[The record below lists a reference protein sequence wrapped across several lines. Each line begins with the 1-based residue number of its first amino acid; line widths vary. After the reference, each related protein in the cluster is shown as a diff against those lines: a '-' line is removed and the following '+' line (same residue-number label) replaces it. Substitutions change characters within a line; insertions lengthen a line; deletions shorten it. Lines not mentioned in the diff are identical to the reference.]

1 MAQQTEDFRLL
12 EAEQRIYLSDQDPL
26 VIRLDGKDVTKDKVH
41 YDLTEPEG
49 FTKAILLAAKA
60 AALVFVPPMAAEM
73 RHGIGI
79 VRNRG
84 VLLFAMMDEVSIIF
98 RTPCFFFRNFDDTN
112 QIYDTGI
119 FLQEFLSALHR
130 DGRFPDTR
138 FGISGFNIPAQKC
151 RDYICWRRGLCKE
164 AAVMYA
170 AKRSSLPKE
179 IYAGKSSGEILKALS
194 AEQILLPS
202 HPEYLSGWQE
212 ELLPAKGSSSDGSL
226 SFEFLF

>member
-1 MAQQTEDFRLL
+1 MAQESDFRSL

-26 VIRLDGKDVTKDKVH
+26 VIRLDGKNVTKDKAH

-49 FTKAILLAAKA
+49 FTKAILRAAKA
-60 AALVFVPPMAAEM
+60 ATLVFVPPMAAEM

-84 VLLFAMMDEVSIIF
+84 VLLFAMMDEVSIVF

-112 QIYDTGI
+112 QIYDIGI
-119 FLQEFLSALHR
+119 FLQEFLSALHQ
-130 DGRFPDTR
+130 DGRFLDTR

-151 RDYICWRRGLCKE
+151 REYIRWRRGLCKE

-179 IYAGKSSGEILKALS
+179 MYAGKSSGEILKALS
-194 AEQILLPS
+194 AEQIPLPS
-202 HPEYLSGWQE
+202 YPEYLSGWQE
-212 ELLPAKGSSSDGSL
+212 ELVPAKKAASADAL
-226 SFEFLF
+226 SFEFVF